1 MDIAKCFADYNG
13 KKIAVYGLST
23 ETEKALRDL
32 ASDFDVV
39 GLLDGFR
46 ESGSLYGYPIISL
59 DYAVKSRVEL
69 ILVVAR
75 PGSCRTIARRIGAI
89 CRENNIA
96 LIDIRGKNLLED
108 TKVTYGFSGI
118 SGNTKAELREKIDAA
133 DVVSFDL
140 FDTLVTRQTLF
151 PEDIAEYVD
160 NRLREDGILI
170 PDFEKKRIESE
181 KELSKDAAPALTE
194 IYENM
199 LAKINENDK
208 KGVTANLL
216 ADIEWEID
224 YALIIPRKDVCEI
237 FKQAVASGKKV
248 YLVSDTYYR
257 KEQLHH
263 ILRKCGIIEYTDIL
277 SSSDYGISKVQGL
290 YEVLKNLTGDA
301 RFLHIGDDIVADIES
316 AQKYGLETYRLY
328 SGQDLLEMTGNM
340 GFSGNMDSLSDRL
353 KIGMFVSKIFNSPF
367 QFESDG
373 GQIEVADAYDVGYL
387 ICAPM
392 ISDFVLWFY
401 EQVKQQKFRNIWFSA
416 RDGYLIQ
423 KMYSEL
429 LKTKA
434 QNDDSVYFMTSR
446 TAAIRAGI
454 RNEADIRYVDDM
466 HFSGSLKQNLKDR
479 FGIDADDVSSKD
491 RADDEGGLLRYKKTI
506 MERSKVIYRNYQT
519 YINRLCVKDGD
530 VAFFDFVAKGTSQM
544 YIQRLVHNQLKGFY
558 FLRLEADH
566 TLDKGL
572 DIQSFYR
579 NEESNLCAIYD
590 DYYIFETL
598 LTAPHPSV
606 QEFDEYGQPV
616 YAPETRSERDIC
628 CFKRAQEGILD
639 YFKTYI
645 NLCPKT
651 EKIINR
657 KLDEVF
663 LKLIHEIKITDSDF
677 LNLVVEDPF
686 FNRMTNIT
694 DVL

>member
-1 MDIAKCFADYNG
+1 MDIAECFANYKG

-23 ETEKALRDL
+23 ETEKILKDFV
-32 ASDFDVV
+32 SHFDVL

-59 DYAVKSRVEL
+59 DYAIKSRVEL

-75 PGSCRTIARRIGAI
+75 PGSCRTIARRIGAK
-89 CRENNIA
+89 CREHKIA

-108 TKVTYGFSGI
+108 TKVTYGFFDI
-118 SGNTKAELREKIDAA
+118 LGNTKAELRQKIDAV

-140 FDTLVTRQTLF
+140 FDTLVIRQTLF
-151 PEDIAEYVD
+151 PEDIAGYVD

-181 KELSKDAAPALTE
+181 KELSRDAAPTLAE

-199 LAKINENDK
+199 LAKISEDDK
-208 KGVTANLL
+208 EGVTANQL
-216 ADIEWEID
+216 ADLEWEID
-224 YALIIPRKDVCEI
+224 YALIIPREDVCEI
-237 FKQAVASGKKV
+237 FRQTVASSKKV

-257 KEQLHH
+257 KEQLSR
-263 ILRKCGIIEYTDIL
+263 ILRKCGIIEYADIL
-277 SSSDYGISKVQGL
+277 SSSDYGISKAQGL
-290 YEVLKNLTGDA
+290 YEVLKNFTSDG
-301 RFLHIGDDIVADIES
+301 RFLHIGDDIVTDIES
-316 AQKYGLETYRLY
+316 AQNYGLETCRLY

-340 GFSGNMDSLSDRL
+340 GFSGNMDSLADRL
-353 KIGMFVSKIFNSPF
+353 KIGIFVSKIFNSPF
-367 QFESDG
+367 QFESEG
-373 GQIEVADAYDVGYL
+373 GQIEVADVYDVGYL

-401 EQVKQQKFRNIWFSA
+401 EQVQHQKLKNVWFSA

-423 KMYSEL
+423 KMYIEL
-429 LKTKA
+429 LKA
-434 QNDDSVYFMTSR
+434 QAQEDDSVYFMTSR
-446 TAAIRAGI
+446 TAAIRAGMQD
-454 RNEADIRYVDDM
+454 EADIRYVDAM
-466 HFSGSLKQNLKDR
+466 RFSGSLKQNLKER

-491 RADDEGGLLRYKKTI
+491 RADDESGLLRYKKNI
-506 MERSKVIYRNYQT
+506 LDRSKVAHRNYQT
-519 YINRLCVKDGD
+519 YINRLSVKEGD
-530 VAFFDFVAKGTSQM
+530 VAFFDFVAKGTIQM

-558 FLRLEADH
+558 FLQLEADH

-579 NEESNLCAIYD
+579 NQESNLCAIYD
-590 DYYIFETL
+590 NYYILETL

-606 QEFDEYGQPV
+606 QEFDEHGQPV
-616 YAPETRSERDIC
+616 YALETRSEKDIC

-639 YFKTYI
+639 YFKAYI
-645 NLCPKT
+645 QLCPKT